1 MNDLIGLRYAWA
13 HKPSDGTG
21 FTDCFQLSCEIRK
34 RLGLIDH
41 SPLYSWVYEQYTEA
55 TFSARQLARFLLTSG
70 KRTTFPSIGNM
81 VLVEAASGALGTV
94 TDYGMVYIGAE
105 GHVIHRP
112 GIAATAYYFDMD
124 QS

>member
-1 MNDLIGLRYAWA
+1 MNDLIGLRYAWG
-13 HKPSDGTG
+13 HRPSDGSG

-41 SPLYSWVYEQYTEA
+41 SSLYSWVYEQYTEA

-70 KRTTFPSIGNM
+70 TRTTSPSTGNM

-94 TDYGMVYIGAE
+94 TDYGMVYIGAT
-105 GHVIHRP
+105 GYVIHRP
-112 GIAATAYYFDMD
+112 GITTTAYYFDMD
-124 QS
+124 QL